1 MRGRMILCAVFT
13 LEMSIKSEE
22 NKSKKKYS
30 KNQKKIRK
38 KVKYNENLLYFYNF
52 KNRTKILL

>member
-22 NKSKKKYS
+22 NKSKKKIFQKS
-30 KNQKKIRK
+30 EKNQKKSEI
-38 KVKYNENLLYFYNF
+38 
-52 KNRTKILL
+52 